1 MNKEIIA
8 KVDEICE
15 IKRKMEVLK
24 ARTAEL
30 EAYFLQA
37 AEKDTL
43 NTKYKTVTYNGTAK
57 NSVSVTNSVSVKVI
71 QAELLR
77 KIFGSDIV
85 GTTVTYT
92 MAKPISRMLSGIVLD
107 KYDKTPVEEIFKNI
121 TDDVKVINL
130 LKKKVKG
137 ASFESDKD
145 NIAKLCK
152 MSEDQA
158 EEYAYFIAEAMCW
171 DEFIKKLNATEH
183 KDNVE
188 DTIQKI
194 NAAIVATETPKIKV
208 SL

>member
-8 KVDEICE
+8 KVDEMCE

-24 ARTAEL
+24 ARNAEL

-57 NSVSVTNSVSVKVI
+57 NSVSVTNSVNVKVI
-71 QAELLR
+71 QPELLR

-85 GTTVTYT
+85 GRTVTYT

-107 KYDKTPVEEIFKNI
+107 KYDKTPIDELFKSL
-121 TDDVKVINL
+121 TDDVKTINL

-137 ASFESDKD
+137 VSFESDKD
-145 NIAKLCK
+145 NIAKLANVP
-152 MSEDQA
+152 EEQA

-183 KDNVE
+183 KNNIE
-188 DTIQKI
+188 DVIQKI
-194 NAAIVATETPKIKV
+194 NAAIAATETPKIKV
-208 SL
+208 SV